1 LARTDLNEPT
11 RGGQVLV
18 PDEAGAVAAGSH
30 LAHVDAGPVTA
41 NYGLDQEEVVARLNT
56 ALATEIVCW
65 LRYLSHYHAADG
77 IRADVVAAE
86 LLEHATAE
94 RDHAE
99 RLAKRIAQLG
109 GMPDLD
115 PGTLVARSHA
125 PYREATNLDEV
136 LAINLEAERVAV
148 EFYRGLARW
157 AGDRDPTTRRL
168 VEEILADEEEHAD
181 DLVSLMRGGQWR

>member
-1 LARTDLNEPT
+1 MARGDPT
-11 RGGQVLV
+11 GPPGGAQVLA
-18 PDEAGAVAAGSH
+18 PNAEGAVAAGSH
-30 LAHVDAGPVTA
+30 LAHEDAGPVTA
-41 NYGLDQEEVVARLNT
+41 NYGLDQEEVVTRLNA

-65 LRYLSHYHAADG
+65 LRYLAHYHAADG

-99 RLAKRIAQLG
+99 RLATRIAQLG

-115 PGTLVARSHA
+115 PRTLSARSHA
-125 PYREATNLDEV
+125 PYREAADLEEV
-136 LAINLEAERVAV
+136 LSINLEAERIAV
-148 EFYRGLARW
+148 EFYRDLARW

-168 VEEILADEEEHAD
+168 VEEILGDEEEHAD
-181 DLVSLMRGGQWR
+181 DLIRLMRGHGG